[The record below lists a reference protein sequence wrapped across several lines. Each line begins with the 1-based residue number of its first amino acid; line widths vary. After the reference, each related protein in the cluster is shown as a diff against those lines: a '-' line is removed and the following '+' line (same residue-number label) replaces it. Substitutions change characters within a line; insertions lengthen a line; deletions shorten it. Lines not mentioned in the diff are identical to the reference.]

1 MQQTVIKGSVSRI
14 HLRPFGG
21 PTSFIRVEFK
31 TLEFIES
38 ALTRSV
44 LAMTEK
50 GDHVELTFEAMGEFD
65 PLVSH
70 RPARVSRISTRNRMR
85 TMSSASR
92 RASALMA

>member
-65 PLVSH
+65 PLQLVH
-70 RPARVSRISTRNRMR
+70 IRNSTLEE
-85 TMSSASR
+85 SAGHG
-92 RASALMA
+92 A